1 MRRAGAGARSR
12 IRLAGTAER
21 ANTDS
26 HGLRQLRPR
35 RSDPWLCDRSS
46 RLLVLFARPRR
57 MRGSDYHS
65 GSWGPGAREPV
76 AEVFSIDI
84 NRCAGHAP
92 S

>member
-1 MRRAGAGARSR
+1 MRRRAPVLDREL
-12 IRLAGTAER
+12 RLAGTAER